1 MEYIPLLAKIGKS
14 VPGACFVGEHLVSN
28 EFEKAVDFLYEKSVR
43 PTPILGGVLVLSGLL
58 FGITVTVLS
67 LFLNF
72 ASTLILS
79 ITITSMFSLILI
91 NSISMKYR
99 QTITQIEKH
108 APYVLEE
115 LATIFLATGS
125 VFESI
130 HYVSRGDY
138 GQISI
143 AFSKMIS
150 PLNRGVAPEQ
160 LLMDFAKQ
168 QPSITLRRG
177 LMAFIQLV
185 EATNNSLDAV
195 ISDAH
200 ENLQRH
206 YERLTMQ
213 WESRM
218 MVYSGLLVFLPIIIL
233 LGAAIRGFASNPLIL
248 LLPVFQFG
256 ASRVMQKILFPNE
269 LILLGE

>member
-14 VPGACFVGEHLVSN
+14 IPGACFVGKHLVSN
-28 EFEKAVDFLYEKSVR
+28 EFEKAVDFLYEKTVR
-43 PTPILGGVLVLSGLL
+43 PTPILGGVLVLAGVL
-58 FGITVTVLS
+58 FTLTVTTLS
-67 LFLNF
+67 FILNF

-79 ITITSMFSLILI
+79 ITIASMFSLILI
-91 NSISMKYR
+91 NSISTKYHH
-99 QTITQIEKH
+99 TMNQIEKH

-130 HYVSRGDY
+130 HYVSRGEYD
-138 GQISI
+138 QISVT
-143 AFSKMIS
+143 FSKMIN
-150 PLNRGVAPEQ
+150 PLNQGVAPEH
-160 LLMDFAKQ
+160 LLMDFANR

-185 EATNNSLDAV
+185 EATNSSLDAV
-195 ISDAH
+195 IGDAH

-233 LGAAIRGFASNPLIL
+233 LGAAIRGFANNPFIL

-256 ASRVMQKILFPNE
+256 VSKFMQKILFPNE

>member
-1 MEYIPLLAKIGKS
+1 MS
-14 VPGACFVGEHLVSN
+14 VPGACFLGKHLVSN
-28 EFEKAVDFLYEKSVR
+28 EFEKAVDFLYQKSVR
-43 PTPILGGVLVLSGLL
+43 PTPILGGVLVLSGAV
-58 FGITVTVLS
+58 FAIIAIVLS
-67 LFLNF
+67 FFLNV

-79 ITITSMFSLILI
+79 ITITSMSSLILI
-91 NSISMKYR
+91 NSISTRYHR
-99 QTITQIEKH
+99 IINRIEKH

-130 HYVSRGDY
+130 YYVSRGGY
-138 GQISI
+138 NEISA

-150 PLNRGVAPEQ
+150 QLNRGVAPEQ
-160 LLMDFAKQ
+160 LLMDFANQ

-185 EATNNSLDAV
+185 EASNHSLDAV
-195 ISDAH
+195 IGDAH
-200 ENLQRH
+200 ENLQMQ
-206 YERLTMQ
+206 YEKMTMQ

-233 LGAAIRGFASNPLIL
+233 LGVAIRGLASNPLIL

-256 ASRVMQKILFPNE
+256 ASKMMQKVLFPNE
-269 LILLGE
+269 LILLG